1 MHLLHGPT
9 GLRAAGK
16 LDEGDALGL
25 LGVLVAHH
33 PDVLDFPK
41 GREAL
46 PQHRLGSVLADH
58 QEDAAVGRLVQVVH
72 ARAEASAACTAA
84 RFVHGAPPGAESR
97 LAPLYSSWLQP
108 CYSHDRRTTPSRC
121 RSGVR
126 FRKTEKFGS
135 RRRPDAQ

>member
-25 LGVLVAHH
+25 LGVPVPHH

-41 GREAL
+41 RREAL

-72 ARAEASAACTAA
+72 AQAEASAACTAA
-84 RFVHGAPPGAESR
+84 RFVHGAPP
-97 LAPLYSSWLQP
+97 
-108 CYSHDRRTTPSRC
+108 RRGIQARTALLR
-121 RSGVR
+121 
-126 FRKTEKFGS
+126 
-135 RRRPDAQ
+135 